1 MTISPLGVYQKVTA
15 LSEPAV
21 RPVAAKPQ
29 SEKPT
34 AAQSFMD
41 AVAEAAHRAAATVE
55 AGETAAMGGIAGTMD
70 SHQVVAAM
78 SKAELT
84 IQATIAIRDKMVQA
98 YQEIMRMPV

>member
-1 MTISPLGVYQKVTA
+1 MTISPLGLYQKVTA
-15 LSEPAV
+15 LSEPAIG
-21 RPVAAKPQ
+21 PSKPQ
-29 SEKPT
+29 SAKPT

-41 AVAEAAHRAAATVE
+41 AVAEAARRAAATVE
-55 AGETAAMGGIAGTMD
+55 SGETAAMAGIAGTMD

>member
-1 MTISPLGVYQKVTA
+1 MTISPLGLYQKVTA
-15 LSEPAV
+15 LSEPATS
-21 RPVAAKPQ
+21 PSKPQ
-29 SEKPT
+29 PAKPT

-41 AVAEAAHRAAATVE
+41 AVAEAARRAAATVE
-55 AGETAAMGGIAGTMD
+55 AGETAAMAGIAGTMD